1 MTATTTDGRPT
12 GDVGSAA
19 VRRRVL
25 AVAVGL
31 GVLAACWWG
40 THPRAFQGPGSE
52 VSGPGTVGE
61 PVYLGLAVV
70 PGDIHLT
77 DATARVLLDSAD
89 ADVDVLVCRLAD
101 VHLGPG
107 VVGPDDL
114 ESICRSVG
122 HPTGPADD
130 PDHLVLE
137 VVPWSTGVVVVEGLD
152 VTYRT
157 TLQWGTQTTG
167 MTATVVVEAP

>member
-1 MTATTTDGRPT
+1 MTATTTDGRPA
-12 GDVGSAA
+12 GEGGSGA

-31 GVLAACWWG
+31 VVLAACWWG
-40 THPRAFQGPGSE
+40 THPRVFPGPGNQ

-61 PVYLGLAVV
+61 PMYYGLAVV
-70 PGDIHLT
+70 PEDLHLT
-77 DATARVLLDSAD
+77 DATARVLVNSAD
-89 ADVDVLVCRLAD
+89 AEVNVLLCRPAD
-101 VHLGPG
+101 EHLG
-107 VVGPDDL
+107 VGAVGL
-114 ESICRSVG
+114 EGFESICDSVG
-122 HPTGPADD
+122 APSGRAAAPDD
-130 PDHLVLE
+130 LVLE
-137 VVPWSTGVVVVEGLD
+137 VVPWSAGVVVVEGLD